1 MKIAFLFAGQGV
13 QYVGMGKELYENSS
27 TFKNVFDNLDK
38 ELIDICFN
46 GPSEVLNDTCNAQPL
61 ICATSIGIALT
72 LKEKGITPSYSAGLS
87 LGEYSALAFNDVL
100 SVKDTLDIVKQRGNI
115 MSKALPSGTTG
126 MAAVINS
133 DVETINSVINEIGKL
148 EIANYNSPK
157 QIVITGDINS
167 IDKSIEKFKELK
179 VRAIKL
185 NVSGA
190 FHSSY
195 LNDASIKLN
204 EVLNKYEFKKPS
216 NPVVFNVSGKQ
227 EDENVIEL
235 LTKQIK
241 SSVLFLQSIE
251 YMINNGVDTFIEI
264 GPGKT
269 LSSFV
274 GQTSKEVKVYTVE
287 SLESIEGLVDILNG

>member
-1 MKIAFLFAGQGV
+1 M
-13 QYVGMGKELYENSS
+13 EE
-27 TFKNVFDNLDK
+27 
-38 ELIDICFN
+38 
-46 GPSEVLNDTCNAQPL
+46 
-61 ICATSIGIALT
+61 
-72 LKEKGITPSYSAGLS
+72 
-87 LGEYSALAFNDVL
+87 
-100 SVKDTLDIVKQRGNI
+100 
-115 MSKALPSGTTG
+115 
-126 MAAVINS
+126 
-133 DVETINSVINEIGKL
+133 
-148 EIANYNSPK
+148 
-157 QIVITGDINS
+157 QII
-167 IDKSIEKFKELK
+167 L
-179 VRAIKL
+179 
-185 NVSGA
+185 
-190 FHSSY
+190 
-195 LNDASIKLN
+195 
-204 EVLNKYEFKKPS
+204 VLNKYEFKKPS